1 MKNLFIFI
9 ISIGSILF
17 SEMIMPEDGRQ
28 LSSIYV
34 LFEWNQEP
42 DAIEY
47 NIQISDDNLFNNILL
62 DFNESNTIYIE
73 QNVLSWDNTFYWRVR
88 PIYIDNSYGDW
99 INESMFV
106 IHPSVLQDFDVSIYI
121 YEDIH

>member
-9 ISIGSILF
+9 ISTASILF
-17 SEMIMPEDGRQ
+17 SEIIMPEDGQQ

-34 LFEWNQEP
+34 LFEWDQEP

-47 NIQISDDNLFNNILL
+47 NIQISDDDLFNNILL

-73 QNVLSWDNTFYWRVR
+73 KNVLSWDDTFYWRVR
-88 PIYIDNSYGDW
+88 PIYINNSYDR
-99 INESMFV
+99 
-106 IHPSVLQDFDVSIYI
+106 
-121 YEDIH
+121 

>member
-1 MKNLFIFI
+1 
-9 ISIGSILF
+9 
-17 SEMIMPEDGRQ
+17 MPEDGQQ

-34 LFEWNQEP
+34 LFEWGQEP

-47 NIQISDDNLFNNILL
+47 NIQISDDDLFNNILL

-73 QNVLSWDNTFYWRVR
+73 KNVLSWDNTFYWRVR

-99 INESMFV
+99 IDESMFI
-106 IHPSVLQDFDVSIYI
+106 IHPPALQDFDVTIYDDDLI
-121 YEDIH
+121 QDGFISWGN